1 MYQQSRNIKYYTHKL
16 SKFTTQV
23 RYINFEYSDTAV
35 VYMKVYCKFVTAQ
48 AKTHTHG
55 FPFERLKTV
64 PLPYVIRSRSIGSH
78 SNGWSYSS
86 RKIFSHLNGCCYPL
100 KKPTHL
106 FKQLRSS
113 VWKKL
118 QPLEWLMLSIR
129 NFLSAKV
136 DTMFV

>member
-106 FKQLRSS
+106 FNSWGHPFEKNCSHWNGWCYPFGIFSQQ
-113 VWKKL
+113 K
-118 QPLEWLMLSIR
+118 
-129 NFLSAKV
+129 
-136 DTMFV
+136 